1 MQIRTKFSVT
11 SAIVILLIISV
22 TTLSTYWFVSDSV
35 RAKTQAYVSD
45 SAQLLAI
52 SIDNW
57 LTIKASQINVIKSQ
71 LEHDFSV
78 ERFNEKLNT
87 PFLKQEFLLVFG
99 TLENE
104 SQLRSN
110 DPNRQNPP
118 NVDFRQRG
126 WYQLGKN
133 QQKTAFTSPYVDAST
148 GELLLSVVSPINSG
162 AKLQGVIGGD
172 LSLEVIA
179 KSVNAVNFDNTGYA
193 FLVAG
198 DGKIISHQNSNYNGK
213 NIDTIDSALS
223 ISQIG
228 ELKEV
233 TTKEGVKLFYLHQ
246 LANQYGTDWYL
257 AVLIDKSLAY
267 ETLFDITLNSLIIAV
282 IAVVLG
288 VVCVRALALHLLKP
302 LKELEQAIT
311 EIASGGGD
319 LTRRLEII
327 NEDEC
332 GVVAQQFNLFLA
344 SLRQLVT
351 SVKERAD
358 KVVISSDS
366 AKVLSSDSMK
376 KLDEQVMLIDSLATA
391 MHQMST
397 TSTEIA
403 GNAQQAASSITQVND
418 KTIEGQSV
426 FLKAK
431 EQITAL
437 AQDIER
443 SHALSTQLAEYSQNI
458 ENILSVI
465 NGIAEQTN
473 LLALNAA
480 IEAARAGEQGRGFA
494 VVADE
499 VRSLASKTQES
510 TTEIKSMID
519 QIQASSSQVQQSMG
533 SSKDKTQLCVEQTEQ
548 ATNML
553 NEITES
559 VKELMDRNI
568 QIATAIEQQ
577 SVVIEEIN
585 KNTNHINDISV
596 EVGSFAD
603 KQYCASDTLAEHAH
617 EQEALLSKFTL

>member
-1 MQIRTKFSVT
+1 MQIRTKFSVA

-35 RAKTQAYVSD
+35 RTKTQAYVSD
-45 SAQLLAI
+45 SSQLLAI

-57 LTIKASQINVIKSQ
+57 LTIKANQINVIKSQ

-78 ERFNEKLNT
+78 EQFNKKLNT
-87 PFLKQEFLLVFG
+87 PFLKREFLLVFG

-104 SQLRSN
+104 TQLRSN

-133 QQKTAFTSPYVDAST
+133 QQKTAFTSPYIDAST
-148 GELLLSVVSPINSG
+148 GELLLSVVSPISAN

-172 LSLEVIA
+172 LSLSVIA

-193 FLVAG
+193 FLVSG
-198 DGKIISHQNSNYNGK
+198 DGKIISHQNSKFNGK
-213 NIDTIDSALS
+213 SIDSIDSALS
-223 ISQIG
+223 ITQIG
-228 ELKEV
+228 ELQEV
-233 TTKEGVKLFYLHQ
+233 KTNEGVKLFYLHE

-282 IAVVLG
+282 IAIVLG
-288 VVCVRALALHLLKP
+288 VVSVRALALHLLRP
-302 LKELEQAIT
+302 LKELELAIT

-319 LTRRLEII
+319 LTRRLEIV

-344 SLRQLVT
+344 SLRQLVA
-351 SVKERAD
+351 SVKGRAD
-358 KVVISSDS
+358 KVVSSSDS

-437 AQDIER
+437 AQDIEH
-443 SHALSTQLAEYSQNI
+443 SYVLSTQLAEYSQNI

-519 QIQASSSQVQQSMG
+519 QIQASSSQVQHSMG

-548 ATNML
+548 ATHML

-603 KQYCASDTLAEHAH
+603 KQYCASDALAEHAH